1 MNTGQ
6 PFVDFGPYMKRILK
20 QLHPKLG
27 LTADASV
34 QLNALINVIGGRIA
48 GKASFLC
55 SNTIGKQ
62 EIKPNKN
69 GGTCEER
76 AAMAATRLVLPGELA
91 KHAVSEGTRAVT
103 KLSDKVD
110 VSLKFPILHTE
121 KLFKQYHCGRVT
133 DGASV
138 FLTAVLEYLSAE
150 YLELS
155 GNAARGDKRSRITV
169 RDLSIA
175 SMNDE
180 ELNKLQST
188 SWNFSG
194 GGVMPHIHSVL
205 LPKTK

>member
-1 MNTGQ
+1 M
-6 PFVDFGPYMKRILK
+6 DYGPYMKRILK
-20 QLHPKLG
+20 QVHPKLG

-34 QLNALINVIGGRIA
+34 QLNALLNVIGGRIA
-48 GKASFLC
+48 EKASFLC

-76 AAMAATRLVLPGELA
+76 AAVAATRLVLPGELA
-91 KHAVSEGTRAVT
+91 KHAVSEGTKAVT
-103 KLSDKVD
+103 KLSTLSRSKVNATK
-110 VSLKFPILHTE
+110 VGLKFPILHTE
-121 KLFKQYHCGRVT
+121 KLLKQYHCGQVT

-155 GNAARGDKRSRITV
+155 GNAAKDDKRSRITI

-175 SMNDE
+175 SMGDE

-205 LPKTK
+205 IPKTK